1 MLTTEDIRFLVVV
14 SNHRTL
20 ADAARTLN
28 ITPPSVTQRIQ
39 HIEKKL
45 SLKLLQRPSRV
56 VSLTEEGRVL
66 VDTGISILED
76 LDELT
81 DKLNESRG
89 DVSGCLRVLAPLG
102 FGNDV
107 IAPLLGEYKK
117 LILA

>member
-45 SLKLLQRPSRV
+45 SLK
-56 VSLTEEGRVL
+56 
-66 VDTGISILED
+66 
-76 LDELT
+76 
-81 DKLNESRG
+81 
-89 DVSGCLRVLAPLG
+89 
-102 FGNDV
+102 
-107 IAPLLGEYKK
+107 
-117 LILA
+117 